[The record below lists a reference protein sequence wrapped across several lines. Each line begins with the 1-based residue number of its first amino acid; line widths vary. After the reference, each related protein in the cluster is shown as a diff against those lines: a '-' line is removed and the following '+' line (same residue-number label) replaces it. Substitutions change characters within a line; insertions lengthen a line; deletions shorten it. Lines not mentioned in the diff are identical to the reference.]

1 MLKRM
6 AFMTMAGRGG
16 GVIFVNGRLVGKVKD
31 AGNRESRYGLN
42 VGLLK
47 ATL

>member
-6 AFMTMAGRGG
+6 AFMAMASRVG
-16 GVIFVNGRLVGKVKD
+16 GVILVDGRLVGKVKD
-31 AGNRESRYGLN
+31 AGNQESRYGLN

>member
-6 AFMTMAGRGG
+6 AFMAMASRGG
-16 GVIFVNGRLVGKVKD
+16 GVIFVDGALVGKVKD
-31 AGNRESRYGLN
+31 AGNQESRYGLN

>member
-1 MLKRM
+1 MSKRM
-6 AFMTMAGRGG
+6 AFITTASKGG
-16 GVIFVNGRLVGKVKD
+16 GVAPVSAHLVVKVKD
-31 AGNRESRYGLN
+31 AGNQESRSGLN